1 MVSRPSGRQN
11 VTPTCL
17 RRHSSASG
25 PVGCDDRTMEYD
37 EEAVARWAMEPAK
50 RSRRGPFERDHAR
63 LVHSASLRRLA
74 AKTQVVGPGSDD
86 FVRNR
91 LTHTLEVAQIGREL
105 ARSIGCDPDLVETAC
120 LAHDLGHPPFG
131 HNGERALND
140 AGAEAGGFEGNAQ
153 TLRILTRLE
162 PKAAHTTGPLVG
174 RSAGLNL
181 TRASLDAATK
191 YPWTV
196 ENARPPVGAHADG
209 SQRRVHKF
217 GVYADDADVFD
228 WIRATAPPG
237 ADEQTCVEAQV
248 MDLADDIAYSVHDVE
263 DGIAAGHIDLTR
275 LDAEADRRRVFGV
288 VGDWYL
294 PGVSADRLDGALQR
308 LRSIVGWPS
317 LPYEGSRVA
326 QATLKNLTSELIG
339 QFCSRVEQVTHAKHG
354 TGPLV
359 RYAADLEVPDEVSE
373 EIAVLKG
380 IAAHYVMR
388 TDARV
393 ELLRRQRQTL
403 TELVDQLCA
412 QPARLEPAFR
422 TDFELA
428 SADSAQ
434 LRVVV
439 DQVASLTDASATA
452 WHAQLSDRG

>member
-1 MVSRPSGRQN
+1 M
-11 VTPTCL
+11 
-17 RRHSSASG
+17 A
-25 PVGCDDRTMEYD
+25 YD
-37 EEAVARWAMEPAK
+37 EEAVARWAAEPPK
-50 RSRRGPFERDHAR
+50 HSGRGPFQRDHAR

-140 AGAEAGGFEGNAQ
+140 AGAGAGGFEGNAQ

-162 PKAAHTTGPLVG
+162 PKAVHATGPLAG

-217 GVYADDADVFD
+217 GVYADDADVFA
-228 WIRATAPPG
+228 WLRSTAPAG

-263 DGIAAGHIDLTR
+263 DGIAAGRIDLTL
-275 LDAEADRRRVFGV
+275 LDLEADRGRVFAV
-288 VGDWYL
+288 VSDWYL
-294 PGVSADRLDGALQR
+294 PGVPADRLDVALQR
-308 LRSIVGWPS
+308 LRGSAGWPS
-317 LPYEGSRVA
+317 EPYDGSRLA
-326 QATLKNLTSELIG
+326 QARLKNLTSDLIG
-339 QFCSRVEQVTHAKHG
+339 RFCSRVEQATHAKYG
-354 TGPLV
+354 TGPLT
-359 RYAADLEVPDEVSE
+359 RYAADLEVPEEVAE

-380 IAAHYVMR
+380 VAAHYIMR
-388 TDARV
+388 TDERV

-403 TELVDQLCA
+403 TDLVEHLCA
-412 QPARLEPAFR
+412 HPERMEPAFR
-422 TDFELA
+422 TDHALA
-428 SADSAQ
+428 ADDATR

-452 WHAQLSDRG
+452 WHDER